1 MENTLSKYIGKDLKA
16 SIANIEVVQGTAKD
30 TGNLYYCLEI
40 TLINGHKYRKF
51 MRGAEEFAWTNAFD
65 QLETQKQVDAA
76 F

>member
-16 SIANIEVVQGTAKD
+16 SIANIEVVQGTSKD